1 MPIAGPGGCPSALRS
16 GDLYTHCFNGTMI
29 EDGHVAQ
36 SFHEARERGVLFD
49 VGHGQGSFRWTVAE
63 RAAAEGFLPDIIS
76 SDMHVGGVNGIVY
89 DQPTCLTKFLAMGM
103 PLADVIRASTATP
116 AAALNLRD
124 SAGRLLGSLG
134 VGAEADIAVFDLE
147 SVDVSLEDTCAT
159 RAPPSYLWLT

>member
-1 MPIAGPGGCPSALRS
+1 
-16 GDLYTHCFNGTMI
+16 MI

-63 RAAAEGFLPDIIS
+63 RAAAEGFVPDIIS

-103 PLADVIRASTATP
+103 PLPDVIRASTRHTRRGAQPARFSWAT
-116 AAALNLRD
+116 AGIAGGRSGGGHCRVRSGECRRVARGHVRNSSLALFAAL
-124 SAGRLLGSLG
+124 ALG
-134 VGAEADIAVFDLE
+134 
-147 SVDVSLEDTCAT
+147 
-159 RAPPSYLWLT
+159 